1 MSISIPITGDA
12 TGLAKAV
19 SSALGDLDKLK
30 READDLSEAM
40 RDNALTSKLNADQL
54 KALELAAQTAHAKIA
69 ALTGATKQTRDVVDS
84 TLAPM
89 RALQSKLEGLDK
101 VFASTASAERLSAQ
115 EMAVLRREYDAT
127 KGALDKLTAAE
138 EKSTA
143 ATTEQTVATKKSV
156 NVAAELDDKFGAI
169 QSAVGGVSS
178 ALGVAGQGVADVLGG
193 IADFAKSVA
202 SGGIVQGGVVALG
215 AAVAYVITSIQAEV
229 KAAAAAADV
238 QIGKLQAARDAAIAI
253 SDELKAARTG
263 RSVEAIQDERAGIT
277 ASFDVNQAKN
287 ALADGIKKLG
297 ASVPKELSEI
307 GMRLKVTA
315 DMSEVRKLYQ
325 DAATLIAGLGRIG
338 SDSSALSLLPIV
350 GMTTDALGTNDKSR
364 LDPLSEGLG
373 AALATQSNVQR
384 VAKTRA
390 EKEAFDKDM
399 KALDASV
406 DLANAAEAAYQTQLK
421 AFQEEQ
427 KRLDAEQ
434 QAEFKKGAEQN
445 IGGEAID
452 IAPSVASP
460 EFLQNLADEGTQT
473 IIDHTESVD
482 PNAWLASMG
491 LNEFGE
497 AIESKANSVNEIDLR
512 TPFEK
517 IEDTL
522 DDAKRSLAKTFE
534 NLASVIT
541 SPETTANVVSGAMGQ
556 GGFDS
561 AGAGIGS
568 AIGGFM
574 GPVGSAIG
582 GVIGALTGKLL
593 DQLVSFLGIVTP
605 LMDGLAVAVSALT
618 PIFLVQ
624 KEMMG
629 VLGDLFVQLA
639 PLLLELATP
648 IAALVLIFV
657 RLVQLLMPFI
667 SIILQVVAGIVGFLT
682 VITTG
687 VELLDK
693 YFFRPLISAVNSF
706 HVVVL
711 TAINGIIDLIRMIP
725 GMSEFGTKADV
736 VLSATTDPL
745 GNSPKSMNDLRDL
758 GDAIQGNTEETKK
771 NTEAFNRTVANLPS
785 GYKLAGVE
793 FASSAAMGQ
802 QMMVINISNF
812 TAKSSGIGNALQELR
827 NSARTGT
834 AHGNNGARRGVD
846 DDRN

>member
-54 KALELAAQTAHAKIA
+54 KALELAAQTAQAKIA
-69 ALTGATKQTRDVVDS
+69 SLTGATKQTRDVVDS

-115 EMAVLRREYDAT
+115 EMAILRREYDAT
-127 KGALDKLTAAE
+127 KGALDKLTASE
-138 EKSTA
+138 EKSTT
-143 ATTEQTVATKKSV
+143 ATTEHAVANEKSV
-156 NVAAELDDKFGAI
+156 SVAQKLDDKFGAI
-169 QSAVGGVSS
+169 QTAVGGVSS

-202 SGGIVQGGVVALG
+202 SGGVVQGAAVALG

-238 QIGKLQAARDAAIAI
+238 QIGKLQSARDAAIAI
-253 SDELKAARTG
+253 SDELEAARTG
-263 RSVEAIQDERAGIT
+263 KSVESIQATRAGIT
-277 ASFDVNQAKN
+277 ASFDVNQARL
-287 ALADGIKKLG
+287 ALYEGIKKIGGSL
-297 ASVPKELSEI
+297 PKELSAIGLKLKFTTDVGEI
-307 GMRLKVTA
+307 
-315 DMSEVRKLYQ
+315 RKLYLE
-325 DAATLIAGLGRIG
+325 AASIIAGMGESSIG
-338 SDSSALSLLPIV
+338 SV
-350 GMTTDALGTNDKSR
+350 LGTGDRSR
-364 LDPLSEGLG
+364 LEPLSESLG
-373 AALATQSNVQR
+373 AALATSSNVQR
-384 VAKTRA
+384 GEKTRA

-406 DLANAAEAAYQTQLK
+406 DLANAAEATYQAGVK
-421 AFQEEQ
+421 AFQEQ
-427 KRLDAEQ
+427 QNKLDEEQ
-434 QAEFKKGAEQN
+434 QSAFKRGIEQDLN
-445 IGGEAID
+445 PEAID
-452 IAPSVASP
+452 ISPSFASP
-460 EFLQNLADEGTQT
+460 EFLQNLADEGVQT
-473 IIDHTESVD
+473 VVDQTESVD
-482 PNAWLASMG
+482 PNAWLESMG
-491 LNEFGE
+491 LDEFGK
-497 AIESKANSVNEIDLR
+497 AIETKASLVNEIDLR

-522 DDAKRSLAKTFE
+522 SDAKRSLAKKFE
-534 NLASVIT
+534 DLASVVT
-541 SPETTANVVSGAMGQ
+541 SPETTASVVSGAMGQ
-556 GGFDS
+556 GGFDQ

-574 GPVGSAIG
+574 GPVGAAIG
-582 GVIGALTGKLL
+582 GIIGALTGKLL

-605 LMDGLAVAVSALT
+605 LMDGLAVAVAALA
-618 PIFLVQ
+618 PIFLVL
-624 KEMMG
+624 KELMG
-629 VLGDLFVQLA
+629 VLGDQFVVLA
-639 PLLLELATP
+639 PLILELATP
-648 IAALVLIFV
+648 IAALLLIVV
-657 RLVQLLMPFI
+657 RIVQALVPFL
-667 SIILQVVAGIVGFLT
+667 SIV
-682 VITTG
+682 
-687 VELLDK
+687 
-693 YFFRPLISAVNSF
+693 ISAVTVIAAFFGFIAAGVNWLDDNF
-706 HVVVL
+706 FKPLVAGAQWVYAAV
-711 TAINGIIDLIRMIP
+711 IGFYNGIIDWIRATIP
-725 GMSEFGTKADV
+725 GMGEAGTKMEVQLTA
-736 VLSATTDPL
+736 AGDPL
-745 GNSPKSMNDLRDL
+745 SDSPKTMDDLYQL
-758 GDAIQGNTEETKK
+758 GDAIQGNTDETKK
-771 NTEAFNRTVANLPS
+771 NTEAFNRSVANLPS